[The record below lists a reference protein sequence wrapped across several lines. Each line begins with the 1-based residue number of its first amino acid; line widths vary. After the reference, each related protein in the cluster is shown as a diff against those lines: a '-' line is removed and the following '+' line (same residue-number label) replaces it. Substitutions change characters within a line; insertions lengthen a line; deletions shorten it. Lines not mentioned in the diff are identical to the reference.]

1 MCRVNLIS
9 ILNKKHSIVN
19 SKEEKTMGK
28 PCKRH
33 FKAFNMREGSS
44 KIKKIVKNTRFVI
57 CTLLIAVFMLACGK
71 GEIIPS
77 RKTALE
83 KAVEAKL
90 APASEDK
97 RIDILGRTRG
107 LGMRDEEYQ
116 RFNTEE
122 YTRIYEN
129 TFLEVEN
136 NPLSTFSI
144 DVDTASYSNIRRF
157 INRNSLPPKDA
168 VRIEEMINYFTYE
181 YPQPEGGHPFSII
194 TEISTS
200 PWNPSYRL
208 VHIGLQGKKIALD
221 KMPPSNLV
229 FLIDVS
235 GSMDSPDKLPLLQTA
250 FKLLV
255 NQMRPIDRISI
266 VVYAGAAG
274 LILPSTPGNYK
285 NRIIAAIDKLYAG
298 GSTAGGMGIKLAYR
312 IAKQNYIRNGNNR
325 VILATDGDF
334 NVGVSSTSELVRLI
348 ENKRRDGIFLTVLG
362 FGTGN
367 YKDSRMES
375 LADKGNGNYAYIDS
389 ILEARKVLLKEMGG
403 TLFTIAKDVKIQ
415 VEFNPVLVKAYRL
428 IGYENRILKS
438 EDFNDDKKDAGEL
451 GSGHSVTAL
460 YEIIPKGVSTDL
472 PAVDPLKYQE
482 TRIRENAQRSKEIM
496 TIKFRYKEPSGRESR
511 LIVKPVLDQ
520 NIPIDETTNNF
531 RFSAAVAEFGMLLRD
546 SKFKGGSSYDR
557 SLELAQRSVGRDTE
571 GYRAEFIRLIKMA
584 KLLAGK

>member
-1 MCRVNLIS
+1 MEKLTGEHIRWLPLCSGFVTIRKKAGSIRSVLSMLI
-9 ILNKKHSIVN
+9 IVA
-19 SKEEKTMGK
+19 S
-28 PCKRH
+28 
-33 FKAFNMREGSS
+33 A
-44 KIKKIVKNTRFVI
+44 
-57 CTLLIAVFMLACGK
+57 LMLACGK
-71 GEIIPS
+71 SEIIPS
-77 RKTALE
+77 RKTASE

-90 APASEDK
+90 APSAAKKMDT
-97 RIDILGRTRG
+97 LGRVREFDTG
-107 LGMRDEEYQ
+107 DQEYH

-122 YTRIYEN
+122 YSRIYEN
-129 TFLEVEN
+129 TFLEVKN

-181 YPQPEGGHPFSII
+181 YPQPEDKHPFSII
-194 TEISTS
+194 TEISSS

-208 VHIGLQGKKIALD
+208 VHIGLQGKKLTLD

-229 FLIDVS
+229 FLLDVS
-235 GSMDSPDKLPLLQTA
+235 GSMDSPDKLPLLKTA

-255 NQMRPIDRISI
+255 NQMRSEDRIAI

-274 LILPSTPGNYK
+274 LILPSTPGSQK
-285 NRIIAAIDKLYAG
+285 SRIIAAIDKLYAG
-298 GSTAGGMGIKLAYR
+298 GSTAGGMGIKLAYQ
-312 IAKQNYIRNGNNR
+312 IAKENYLRNGNNR

-334 NVGVSSTSELVRLI
+334 NVGVSSTSELVRLV

-389 ILEARKVLLKEMGG
+389 ILEAKKVLVREMGG

-415 VEFNPVLVKAYRL
+415 VEFNPALVKAYRL
-428 IGYENRILKS
+428 IGYENRMLKS

-460 YEIIPKGVSTDL
+460 YEIIPKGTSADL
-472 PAVDPLKYQE
+472 PDIDPLKYQE

-496 TIKFRYKEPSGRESR
+496 TVKLRYKKPGESESR
-511 LIVKPVLDQ
+511 LIVKPVQDQ
-520 NIPIDETTNNF
+520 NTSIDKTTHNF

-546 SKFKGGSSYDR
+546 SKFKGNASYASSI
-557 SLELAQRSVGRDTE
+557 ELAKRSIGKDDE

-584 KLLAGK
+584 RALSGE

>member
-1 MCRVNLIS
+1 
-9 ILNKKHSIVN
+9 
-19 SKEEKTMGK
+19 MGK
-28 PCKRH
+28 SCKTH
-33 FKAFNMREGSS
+33 FKEFNIRDEGFF
-44 KIKKIVKNTRFVI
+44 KIKKTVTNTRFII
-57 CTLLIAVFMLACGK
+57 CTLLTATFMLACGK

-77 RKTALE
+77 RKAALE
-83 KAVEAKL
+83 KTVEAKL
-90 APASEDK
+90 APASADK
-97 RIDILGRTRG
+97 RIAILGRTRG
-107 LGMRDEEYQ
+107 LGMKDEEYQ

-122 YTRIYEN
+122 YNRIYEN
-129 TFLEVEN
+129 TFLEVKN

-181 YPQPEGGHPFSII
+181 YPQPDGGHPFSII
-194 TEISTS
+194 TEISAS

-235 GSMDSPDKLPLLQTA
+235 GSMDSPDKLPLLQRA

-312 IAKQNYIRNGNNR
+312 IAKQNYLRNGNNR

-334 NVGVSSTSELVRLI
+334 NVGVSSTSELVRLV
-348 ENKRRDGIFLTVLG
+348 ENKRRGGIFLTVLG

-472 PAVDPLKYQE
+472 PAIDPLKYQE
-482 TRIRENAQRSKEIM
+482 TRIREHAQRSKEIM

-520 NIPIDETTNNF
+520 NTPIDETTNNF

-557 SLELAQRSVGRDTE
+557 SLELAQMSVGRDTE
-571 GYRAEFIRLIKMA
+571 GYRAEFIRLVKMA

>member
-1 MCRVNLIS
+1 
-9 ILNKKHSIVN
+9 
-19 SKEEKTMGK
+19 MGK
-28 PCKRH
+28 PCKPH
-33 FKAFNMREGSS
+33 FKAFNMREGLS
-44 KIKKIVKNTRFVI
+44 KIKKIVTSTRFVI
-57 CTLLIAVFMLACGK
+57 CTLIIAVFMLACGK

-77 RKTALE
+77 RTTAME

-90 APASEDK
+90 APASADK

-107 LGMRDEEYQ
+107 LGMREEEYQ

-122 YTRIYEN
+122 YNRIYEN

-181 YPQPEGGHPFSII
+181 YPQPEGDHPFSII

-482 TRIRENAQRSKEIM
+482 TRIREHAQRSKEIM

-520 NIPIDETTNNF
+520 NIPIDETTNNY

-571 GYRAEFIRLIKMA
+571 GYRAEFIRLVKMA